1 MAIDREDIPLL
12 INMIRQFRI
21 AISNMRLYP
30 TESVI
35 VQTSIKDLHN
45 TIATFLSKYKFI
57 TIGFVDEKP
66 IVNKEDISKGLP
78 EPVNP
83 GIFLERLNEH
93 NIKTVSFRQGL
104 EFSELIAFL
113 ELIKQRYDP
122 AHSIREGMRKGGIKH
137 IGVNEKVYTA
147 IGDKDLVI
155 ERGEE
160 ILAKDKGALDAILS
174 SVERI
179 VDMTLNIENPSLREK
194 LKLEIGKRLLFK
206 DPKLLE
212 KLVGKMGGR
221 GGGPLENLSIEE
233 VEEHLAELI
242 ETYRL
247 LKDGKVEEVRDR
259 LKELIRN
266 VTGMLKKM
274 DPTYELSDTIANID
288 KIDDFAKKWERLA
301 KEDMVSEEGK
311 LAKKM
316 LSESSF
322 DVLCEKD
329 FGRVINAISERGAW
343 KVSFKIIKKVLM
355 GMESLNPGTR
365 QMAITKLNEIM
376 DVVFMNAEPKEFYL
390 VFVKVLKAF
399 IKETSQD
406 VLDALSNLLPELL
419 QEAYERGLKREV
431 LKVLA
436 FINMEV
442 KSEKSSK
449 ERINKFRKIKRQTAE
464 LLKDVLL
471 EHLLKSD
478 KLDAFTLKAFYYLGD
493 ELAPVLVERLKE
505 TSDEVI
511 HRKITRILWS
521 IGPVAE
527 PVVLAEIE
535 VEQSLEK
542 LQRLLDVIDKF
553 KDKNAVLKTLE
564 TALLSAPSSIKP
576 VIFSKL
582 IELGGEN
589 LEDFALDF
597 MEQDNPNLKV
607 LGFEYML
614 KNAPDKVK
622 DKVESLLVPKK
633 VLFLKFQQR
642 EYIKVKK
649 RVVELIGDE
658 ELLWGIPMVIP
669 QLAHQDRGIKKAA
682 YGSLQ
687 KFKPE
692 ILKRYEKEIKQLLK
706 DKDPITRD
714 YTKRLLEYIG
724 GG

>member
-329 FGRVINAISERGAW
+329 FGRVINTISERGAW

-355 GMESLNPGTR
+355 GLESLNPGTR

-449 ERINKFRKIKRQTAE
+449 ERINKFRKIKRRTAE

-511 HRKITRILWS
+511 HRKIIRILWS

-553 KDKNAVLKTLE
+553 KDRNAVLKTLE

-582 IELGGEN
+582 IELGGER

-597 MEQDNPNLKV
+597 MEQDNPDVKV

-614 KNAPDKVK
+614 KNAPDRVK
-622 DKVESLLVPKK
+622 DNVESLLVPKK

-642 EYIKVKK
+642 EYKKVKK